1 MMGLFAERCF
11 SKEDYI
17 GVYLGKFNKE
27 TDPHKGDYAYQ
38 LGNLDAE
45 TGLGGKPYMG
55 MHNMNDL
62 REQTCEGRAMLL
74 DFRKGEHLTCIIDQ
88 SNFVRGLGGTC

>member
-1 MMGLFAERCF
+1 MGLFAERRF

-45 TGLGGKPYMG
+45 TGLGGKADMG
-55 MHNMNDL
+55 MHYMNDL
-62 REQTCEGRAMLL
+62 RE
-74 DFRKGEHLTCIIDQ
+74 
-88 SNFVRGLGGTC
+88 

>member
-1 MMGLFAERCF
+1 MGLFAERRF

-55 MHNMNDL
+55 MHTEM
-62 REQTCEGRAMLL
+62 EILL
-74 DFRKGEHLTCIIDQ
+74 YAHRLLI
-88 SNFVRGLGGTC
+88 

>member
-1 MMGLFAERCF
+1 MGLFAERRF

-17 GVYLGKFNKE
+17 GVYLGKFDKK

-55 MHNMNDL
+55 LGFLSVIQRVKVILTSYVTSDDI
-62 REQTCEGRAMLL
+62 MLQ
-74 DFRKGEHLTCIIDQ
+74 FYITSPVNP
-88 SNFVRGLGGTC
+88 SNESLMDY